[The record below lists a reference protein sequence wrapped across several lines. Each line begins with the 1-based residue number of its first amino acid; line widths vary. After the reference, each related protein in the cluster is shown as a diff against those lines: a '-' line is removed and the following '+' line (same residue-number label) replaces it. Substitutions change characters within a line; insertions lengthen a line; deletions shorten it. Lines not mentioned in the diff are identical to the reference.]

1 MWRSEIVKTL
11 FMDIMPLKRRGLTF
25 TWKSLDEL
33 RARLVGATVYV
44 CGPEQT
50 DITTTSSD
58 GSVHHPS
65 LFNENG
71 EIIPLPQVEMLIEY
85 THEDG
90 SRRAALFTD
99 RGQQGTRIYI
109 FRFNEAR
116 GRWMWP
122 FIGMNYGPT
131 FNENGTIAVYE
142 PTVLSKTPSTTKS
155 AMVKEHARDT
165 GPAIAFLELIR
176 QGKIAS
182 ENAPG
187 RNAAEI
193 DAGKSGRVSSPVP
206 PSMARAS
213 RTHHEN
219 APTGKG
225 SHSA

>member
-71 EIIPLPQVEMLIEY
+71 EIIPLPQAEMLIEY

-142 PTVLSKTPSTTKS
+142 PTVLAKTPSTTKGT
-155 AMVKEHARDT
+155 R
-165 GPAIAFLELIR
+165 
-176 QGKIAS
+176 
-182 ENAPG
+182 G
-187 RNAAEI
+187 RPSPFWNS
-193 DAGKSGRVSSPVP
+193 SGR
-206 PSMARAS
+206 
-213 RTHHEN
+213 
-219 APTGKG
+219 GKLPLKTLQ
-225 SHSA
+225 AETPLK